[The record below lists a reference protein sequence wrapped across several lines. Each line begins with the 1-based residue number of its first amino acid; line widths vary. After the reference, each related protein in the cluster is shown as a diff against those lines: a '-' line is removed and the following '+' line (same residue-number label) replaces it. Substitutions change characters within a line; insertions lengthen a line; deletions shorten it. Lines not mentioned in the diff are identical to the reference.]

1 MRAQIAE
8 GEALFTLFVLL
19 KLWAEV
25 ALTSLLG
32 QWVLGLMVG
41 SQREGNLVYQ
51 LLGVVFLPVVWL
63 VSRLGGRWVPAHRRR
78 LWAAVL
84 LVLLWLVGTAG
95 KIWTCLGQGSAP
107 CS

>member
-1 MRAQIAE
+1 M
-8 GEALFTLFVLL
+8 FPLFVLL

-25 ALTSLLG
+25 ALMSLLG
-32 QWVLGLMVG
+32 QWVLGLLLG
-41 SQREGNLVYQ
+41 GQRERNLVHQ
-51 LLGVVFLPVVWL
+51 LLGVVCLPFVWL

-78 LWAAVL
+78 LWTAVL

-95 KIWTCLGQGSAP
+95 KIWACLGQGVAA